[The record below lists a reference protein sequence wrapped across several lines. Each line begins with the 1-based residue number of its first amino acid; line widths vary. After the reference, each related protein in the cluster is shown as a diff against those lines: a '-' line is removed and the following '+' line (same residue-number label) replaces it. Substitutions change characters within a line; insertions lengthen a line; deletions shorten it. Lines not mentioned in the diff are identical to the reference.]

1 MKKLL
6 KVSVLT
12 GLLTMLRMAMGF
24 VIAKVVAVYTGP
36 TGMAMLGQ
44 IQSIVTSL
52 NGIINAPVGNGIVR
66 YTAEHH
72 SKGFEACTPWW
83 RASLKWVAIISA
95 FVIPLGILL
104 SSYIADILLHNTS
117 LAWVIVITVSVLPF
131 SAIGTLCN
139 SIINGQQLYR
149 RFVGLGMISTLISS
163 AIMVSLIISA
173 NIKGALLAA
182 AIQSALIGIVMLLA
196 NFRQPWMKYSFLIG
210 KQDKQAFK
218 SISGYMLMALTSA
231 ATVPIA
237 LIIIRNILISQVGWN
252 DAGYWQAIWKIS
264 EVYLGVITIALG
276 TYYLPRLS
284 SLKKSEEIISEINKT
299 VRIIIPIVIA
309 MSICVYFLRDF
320 IIWLLF
326 TEEFKPARNLFSVQ
340 LCGDVIKILSWLYA
354 YPMISRG
361 ATKWFI
367 STEIIFSSSFV
378 ILAFILISKIGMY
391 GVTWAYLINYII
403 YFLFIF
409 FNIKRIIR

>member
-1 MKKLL
+1 
-6 KVSVLT
+6 
-12 GLLTMLRMAMGF
+12 
-24 VIAKVVAVYTGP
+24 
-36 TGMAMLGQ
+36 MLGQ

-95 FVIPLGILL
+95 FVIPLGILF
-104 SSYIADILLHNTS
+104 SSYIAEILLHNAS
-117 LAWVIVITVSVLPF
+117 LAWIIVITVSILPF

-149 RFVGLGMISTLISS
+149 RFVALGMISTLISS
-163 AIMVSLIISA
+163 AIMVSLIIAA

-264 EVYLGVITIALG
+264 EVYLGVITIALS

-284 SLKKSEEIISEINKT
+284 SLKKSEEIIIEINKT

-326 TEEFKPARNLFSVQ
+326 TDEFKPARDLFSVQ
-340 LCGDVIKILSWLYA
+340 LCGDVVKILSWLYA

-361 ATKWFI
+361 AAKWFI

-378 ILAFILISKIGMY
+378 FLSYILISKLGIE
-391 GVTWAYLINYII
+391 GVTWAYLLNYII
-403 YFLFIF
+403 YFIFIF
-409 FNIKRIIR
+409 INIKRIIK